1 VTEEERIEPTL
12 QPAWATVQAPASAPV
27 HAGEGPNKSQR
38 AWFARRPIPI
48 YIICAYCTLQWVAIT
63 LFMIEKWSTFVELVR
78 TGALAPVPF
87 AAGFIYPLIL
97 FIAGIFLLFMRKAAV
112 LWFALYLLLGLYKV
126 LTQNVSFP
134 GYIDVAL
141 IFGVLV
147 YCLRLNQCKQLT

>member
-1 VTEEERIEPTL
+1 
-12 QPAWATVQAPASAPV
+12 
-27 HAGEGPNKSQR
+27 
-38 AWFARRPIPI
+38 
-48 YIICAYCTLQWVAIT
+48 
-63 LFMIEKWSTFVELVR
+63 MIEKWSTFVELVR